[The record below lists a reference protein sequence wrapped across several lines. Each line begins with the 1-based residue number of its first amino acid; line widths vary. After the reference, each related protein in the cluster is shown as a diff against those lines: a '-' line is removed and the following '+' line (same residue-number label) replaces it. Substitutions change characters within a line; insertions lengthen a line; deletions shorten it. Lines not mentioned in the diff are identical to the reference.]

1 MPERCDH
8 HATLRCRLSVDNLQT
23 VHRLL
28 PRQRGA
34 IAVCRLRRLTDDGL
48 GTLWPDEG
56 KRAAQSTVFMVPT
69 ECGAEAPPGVS
80 SRHEFEYRVHVDEH
94 EGAQLTEHHSI
105 ADARRNLPSLVRDA
119 ENGETVEI
127 TRKGE
132 PVAVL
137 VSHREFERL
146 ASGRRGFG
154 EAYEE
159 FANAVG
165 LSELALDPD
174 ELFGGVRQV
183 GLKSTANVGD
193 AT

>member
-1 MPERCDH
+1 MTGSASSSRI
-8 HATLRCRLSVDNLQT
+8 
-23 VHRLL
+23 
-28 PRQRGA
+28 G
-34 IAVCRLRRLTDDGL
+34 
-48 GTLWPDEG
+48 G
-56 KRAAQSTVFMVPT
+56 KRAAQSAVFMVPT
-69 ECGAEAPPGVS
+69 ECGAAAAPGVS
-80 SRHEFEYRVHVDEH
+80 SRHEFEYRVHVDQH
-94 EGAQLTEHHSI
+94 EGAQLTERHSI

-137 VSHREFERL
+137 VSHREIERL

-154 EAYEE
+154 DAYGE

-174 ELFGGVRQV
+174 ELFGDVRQV
-183 GLKSTANVGD
+183 E
-193 AT
+193 

>member
-1 MPERCDH
+1 M
-8 HATLRCRLSVDNLQT
+8 T
-23 VHRLL
+23 VSA
-28 PRQRGA
+28 PSGP
-34 IAVCRLRRLTDDGL
+34 I
-48 GTLWPDEG
+48 EG